1 MCVSVCCRF
10 VYTCLGTGKTVVHT
24 CTANRS
30 SKITELLPHVNI
42 ALGSCFTV
50 LYTTECWPWFEVTL
64 KQKLAKLAYLEIVFY
79 MNIYYT
85 TGLSRKRVF
94 HFLSNAGLKEVPN
107 HYVICHEMLA
117 F

>member
-10 VYTCLGTGKTVVHT
+10 LYTRLGTGKTVVHT
-24 CTANRS
+24 CTSNRS
-30 SKITELLPHVNI
+30 SEITELPPHLNI

-50 LYTTECWPWFEVTL
+50 LNATECWPWFEVTL

-79 MNIYYT
+79 INIDYT
-85 TGLSRKRVF
+85 AGLSRKRVF

-107 HYVICHEMLA
+107 HYVICHETLA